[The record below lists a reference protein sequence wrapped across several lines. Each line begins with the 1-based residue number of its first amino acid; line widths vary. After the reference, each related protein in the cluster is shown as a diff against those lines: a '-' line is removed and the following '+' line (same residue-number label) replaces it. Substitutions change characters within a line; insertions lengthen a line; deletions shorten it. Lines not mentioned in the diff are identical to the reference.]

1 MMETEFGK
9 FISGYEG
16 KYSVTKDGRVYS
28 HPRVNASGHARR
40 GKWLKAVPDTKG
52 YLRVGL
58 FSNGGLKTRKVHRIV
73 AETFIPNHYCKPEVN
88 HINGDKADNR
98 MENLEWCTGSE
109 NVRHAFRIGLKD
121 AKGAA
126 NSRSK
131 LTHEDVVA
139 IRMASDMSLK
149 ELSDKYGVCQ
159 AQISDVRRGKSWR
172 HI

>member
-1 MMETEFGK
+1 METEFGEY
-9 FISGYEG
+9 ISGYEG
-16 KYSVTKDGRVYS
+16 QYSVTRDGRVYS
-28 HPRVNASGHARR
+28 HPRVDAAGRSRKGR
-40 GKWLKAVPDTKG
+40 WLKAVPDTKG

-58 FSNGGLKTRKVHRIV
+58 YANDALKTRKVHRLV
-73 AETFIPNHYCKPEVN
+73 AETFIPNHHYKPEVN

-98 MENLEWCTGSE
+98 IENLEWCTSSE

-121 AKGAA
+121 AKGAS

-139 IRMASDMSLK
+139 IRMAQDMSLK

-159 AQISDVRRGKSWR
+159 AQISGVRRGKSWN